1 MSRLATTLFSG
12 ILTVGLIAGS
22 ALAPAAAA
30 MAGADAAAMKKATAN
45 CKAEVNEKAKYQ
57 AMSLVAR
64 HKMVKD
70 CVKESLARPH

>member
-1 MSRLATTLFSG
+1 MSRRATTLSSG
-12 ILTVGLIAGS
+12 ILAVGLIAGS
-22 ALAPAAAA
+22 ALAPVAAA
-30 MAGADAAAMKKATAN
+30 MAATDAAAMKKATAD
-45 CKAEVNEKAKYQ
+45 CKAEVKEKAKYQ